1 MLLNFMSVILIDFEP
16 FLYKWDQFSL
26 TIYGILFASG
36 FAISRF
42 VVKYMFLREG
52 RWRIETDMLLVYM
65 ILGTTIG
72 ARLGHIIFY
81 EPHLLNSVS
90 TALMIWKGG
99 LSSHGTS
106 VGILVAVALYTYHW
120 DSSKTKFIRTKRE
133 GYSYLQYIDRMVIVV
148 ALGGCFIRVGNFVN
162 AESLGKPASKVFGVI
177 HSWPL
182 ERDILSR
189 LGSIDQ
195 IDLTLGKDDSLMLLL
210 HFHDRVQDSMIVA
223 GYGQNIIRKRLK
235 ILARNEGNNFGA
247 SAPIIMKKHQG
258 HFDLSTAIKGIPR
271 YPVQLYEAL
280 VYLILFLYLF
290 KVWHQNWSVLPTG
303 KIFGIFLVVLFGS
316 RVFLEFFKEETSKFN
331 FSWLN
336 MSQMLSI
343 PFFLMGIYL
352 LYETSKFS
360 IDHEV

>member
-1 MLLNFMSVILIDFEP
+1 MLLNFVSAILIDYNP
-16 FLYKWDQFSL
+16 SLYKWDQFSL
-26 TIYGILFASG
+26 TIYGILFAAG
-36 FAISRF
+36 FAIGRY

-65 ILGTTIG
+65 IVGTTIG

-81 EPHLLNSVS
+81 EPHLLNSVN
-90 TALMIWKGG
+90 TAFMIWKGG

-120 DSSKTKFIRTKRE
+120 DFSKTKFVRSERE

-162 AESLGKPASKVFGVI
+162 AESLGKPASKSFGVI

-182 ERDILSR
+182 ERDILAR

-195 IDLTLGKDDSLMLLL
+195 IDVTLGKDDSLMLLF
-210 HFHDRVQDSMIVA
+210 HFHDRVQDSTILG
-223 GYGQNIIRKRLK
+223 GYSQNIIEKRLK
-235 ILARNEGNNFGA
+235 ILARNEGNNYGA
-247 SAPIIMKKHQG
+247 YAPMVIKKHQG
-258 HFDLSTAIKGIPR
+258 HFDLSTTIKGIPR

-280 VYLILFLYLF
+280 VYLILFLYLI
-290 KVWHQNWSVLPTG
+290 KIWYQNSSVLPTG

-316 RVFLEFFKEETSKFN
+316 RMLLEFFKEETSKFI

-336 MSQMLSI
+336 MGQMLSI
-343 PFFLMGIYL
+343 PFFLMGIYF
-352 LYETSKFS
+352 LYETSKS
-360 IDHEV
+360 STDHEV